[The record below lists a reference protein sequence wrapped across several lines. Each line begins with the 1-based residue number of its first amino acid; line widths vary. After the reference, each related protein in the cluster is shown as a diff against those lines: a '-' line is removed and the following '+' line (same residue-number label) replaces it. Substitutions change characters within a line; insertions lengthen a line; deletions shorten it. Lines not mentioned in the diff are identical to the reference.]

1 MSIPGVIEASAPAKL
16 NLFLYV
22 LDRRPDGYHNLQTLF
37 QILDWGDD
45 LRFTATSTERIRV
58 YGTPDIRAEDNLAYQ
73 AARLLSSVSGRAL
86 GVDIHI
92 TKRIPMGAGL
102 GGGSSNAA
110 TTLVALNTLFELGL
124 SLEQL
129 SDLAL
134 RLGSD
139 VPLFVRGVNAYAEG
153 RGELLRALRLP
164 TLYYLLVLPPVAL
177 ATSDIFRELALTT
190 KGAKQRIAR
199 FSEGACVELDF
210 ASWRNDL
217 EPVAVKLCPLL
228 RRCQAELAR
237 HSTDALAPAR
247 MSGSGSALFS
257 VFASLA
263 AASAA
268 QASCA
273 AALSDLGCK
282 SLVVSGQQC

>member
-1 MSIPGVIEASAPAKL
+1 MSIPGVIEALAPAKL

-37 QILDWGDD
+37 QILDWGDH

-58 YGTPDIRAEDNLAYQ
+58 YGTPDIRSEDNLVYQ
-73 AARLLSSVSGRAL
+73 AARLLCSVSSRAL

-102 GGGSSNAA
+102 GGGSSDAA
-110 TTLVALNTLFELGL
+110 TTLVALNKLFKLGL
-124 SLEQL
+124 SLGHL
-129 SDLAL
+129 LDLAL

-139 VPLFVRGVNAYAEG
+139 VPLFIRGANAYAEG
-153 RGELLRALRLP
+153 RGELLRAVRLP
-164 TLYYLLVLPPVAL
+164 QLHYLLVLPPVAL
-177 ATSDIFRELALTT
+177 ATGDIFRGLALTT

-217 EPVAVKLCPLL
+217 EPVAVRLCPLL
-228 RRCQAELAR
+228 QQCQTELDR
-237 HSTDALAPAR
+237 HSIAAVARAR

-257 VFASLA
+257 AFDNLA

-268 QASCA
+268 QASCS
-273 AALSDLGCK
+273 AALSDLGCE
-282 SLVVSGQQC
+282 SLVVSGQ

>member
-1 MSIPGVIEASAPAKL
+1 MSIPGVIEALAPAKL

-22 LDRRPDGYHNLQTLF
+22 LDRRSDGYHNLQTLF

-45 LRFTATSTERIRV
+45 LRFTATSTELIRV
-58 YGTPDIRAEDNLAYQ
+58 YGTPDIRSEDNLVYQ
-73 AARLLSSVSGRAL
+73 AAHLLSSVSGRAL

-92 TKRIPMGAGL
+92 TKRVPMGAGL
-102 GGGSSNAA
+102 GGGSSDAG
-110 TTLVALNTLFELGL
+110 TTLVALNQLFELGL
-124 SLEQL
+124 SLERL

-139 VPLFVRGVNAYAEG
+139 VPLFIRGANAYAEG
-153 RGELLRALRLP
+153 RGELLRAVRLP
-164 TLYYLLVLPPVAL
+164 QLHYLLVLPPMAL
-177 ATSDIFRELALTT
+177 ATGDIFRGLALTT

-228 RRCQAELAR
+228 QQCQTELAR
-237 HSTDALAPAR
+237 HSIAAVARAR

>member
-22 LDRRPDGYHNLQTLF
+22 IDRRPDGYHNLQTLF

-45 LRFTATSTERIRV
+45 LRFIATGTESIRI
-58 YGTPDIRAEDNLAYQ
+58 YGTPGIRAEDNLVDQ

-86 GVDIHI
+86 SVDIHI

-110 TTLVALNTLFELGL
+110 TTLVALNKLFELGL
-124 SLEQL
+124 SMGQL

-139 VPLFVRGVNAYAEG
+139 VPLFVRGANAYAEG
-153 RGELLRALRLP
+153 RGELLQAVRLP
-164 TLYYLLVLPPVAL
+164 PLYYLLVLPPVAL
-177 ATSDIFRELALTT
+177 ATGDIFRGLALTT

-199 FSEGACVELDF
+199 FSEGACVEPHF

-217 EPVAVKLCPLL
+217 EPAAVKLCPLL
-228 RRCQAELAR
+228 RRCQTELAR
-237 HSTDALAPAR
+237 HSTDALARAR

-257 VFASLA
+257 AFDNLA

-268 QASCA
+268 QVSCA
-273 AALSDLGCK
+273 AALSDLGCE

>member
-22 LDRRPDGYHNLQTLF
+22 LGRRPDGYHNLQTLF

-45 LRFTATSTERIRV
+45 LRFTATSTDSIRV
-58 YGTPDIRAEDNLAYQ
+58 YGMPEIRAEDNLVYQ
-73 AARLLSSVSGRAL
+73 AARLLCSVSSRAL

-102 GGGSSNAA
+102 GGGSSDAG

-124 SLEQL
+124 SMEQL

-139 VPLFVRGVNAYAEG
+139 VPLFVSGVNAYAEG
-153 RGELLRALRLP
+153 RGELLRAVRLP
-164 TLYYLLVLPPVAL
+164 QLHYLLVLPPVAL
-177 ATSDIFRELALTT
+177 ATGDIFRGLALTT

-210 ASWRNDL
+210 TSWHNDL

-228 RRCQAELAR
+228 QQCQTELDR
-237 HSTDALAPAR
+237 HSVAAVARAR

-257 VFASLA
+257 AFDNLA

-273 AALSDLGCK
+273 ADLSDLGCEA
-282 SLVVSGQQC
+282 LVVSGAR

>member
-22 LDRRPDGYHNLQTLF
+22 LERRPDGYHNLQTLF

-45 LRFTATSTERIRV
+45 LRFTATNTESIRV
-58 YGTPDIRAEDNLAYQ
+58 YGTPDIRSEDNLVYQ
-73 AARLLSSVSGRAL
+73 AARLLSSISGRAL

-102 GGGSSNAA
+102 GGGSSDAA
-110 TTLVALNTLFELGL
+110 TTLVALNKLFELGL
-124 SLEQL
+124 SLERL

-139 VPLFVRGVNAYAEG
+139 VPLFVHGANAYAEG
-153 RGELLRALRLP
+153 RGELLRAVRLP
-164 TLYYLLVLPPVAL
+164 PLHYLLVLLPVAL
-177 ATSDIFRELALTT
+177 ATGDIFRGLALTT

-228 RRCQAELAR
+228 QQCQTELDR
-237 HSTDALAPAR
+237 HSVAAVARAR

-257 VFASLA
+257 AFDNLA
-263 AASAA
+263 AAIAA

-282 SLVVSGQQC
+282 ALVVSGQQR